1 MPTIDITPNPEY
13 GTLQV
18 GDRGDEVRR
27 LQEELARYGYYEGDI
42 DGVYGNQ
49 TRRAVEQFQYQH
61 GPQRRRNGRAHYADR
76 ALREQPGAHVSD
88 GGHAR
93 PPPPPPA

>member
-49 TRRAVEQFQYQH
+49 TPPRRGAQFQYQH
-61 GPQRRRNGRAHYADR
+61 GLSADGMAG
-76 ALREQPGAHVSD
+76 ALR
-88 GGHAR
+88 
-93 PPPPPPA
+93 